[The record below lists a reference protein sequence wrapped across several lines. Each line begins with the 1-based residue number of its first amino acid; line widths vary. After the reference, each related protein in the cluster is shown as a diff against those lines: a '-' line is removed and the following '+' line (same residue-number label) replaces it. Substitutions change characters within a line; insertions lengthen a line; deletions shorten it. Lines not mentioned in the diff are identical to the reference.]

1 MKPVSLTEKYH
12 HHKRKDVDTYDSHTH
27 MCILW
32 RWCIEVKDHLKRVYT
47 GNRCP
52 KWFTRFLR
60 SDLLSMGRVLLNRIF
75 WDCNILFAPSAL
87 ITTL

>member
-1 MKPVSLTEKYH
+1 MNGELSIKVKPVSLTEKYH
-12 HHKRKDVDTYDSHTH
+12 YHKRKDVDTYDSNTH

-52 KWFTRFLR
+52 KWFTWFLCW
-60 SDLLSMGRVLLNRIF
+60 DFLSMGKALLN
-75 WDCNILFAPSAL
+75 
-87 ITTL
+87 